1 MKTYRDSP
9 RFQRGVMYDDTG
21 MDPENALTAIKPEET
36 RCGSITVAEGAAGET
51 VGADEET
58 K

>member
-1 MKTYRDSP
+1 
-9 RFQRGVMYDDTG
+9 MYDDTG